1 VDTYSV
7 LYQFSR
13 FQGAQLIN
21 QSVLKDVLVAAL
33 VLFVH
38 TVNNPRRPEAHSN
51 LAYLQLFARTV
62 HTSPL
67 TEKLP
72 IGKGFSALADLL
84 ASIAASIITSS
95 HEVLTTEDSNTAG
108 DPLTSDAKRL
118 PVLQTSDAGYTTA
131 PLCDQAFVDNQLPSI
146 ETAST
151 VFDFLFRSL
160 SPFDVEM

>member
-1 VDTYSV
+1 MLRYLGITGQSAFTSSLPLLSCLCIRLITYAD
-7 LYQFSR
+7 LR
-13 FQGAQLIN
+13 
-21 QSVLKDVLVAAL
+21 
-33 VLFVH
+33 
-38 TVNNPRRPEAHSN
+38 
-51 LAYLQLFARTV
+51 
-62 HTSPL
+62 L

-84 ASIAASIITSS
+84 ASIAASVITSS
-95 HEVLTTEDSNTAG
+95 HEVLTTEDFNTAG

-151 VFDFLFRSL
+151 VFDFLFHSL